1 MKVAVF
7 GATGTVGTQVVTQAL
22 DAGHEVTAFT
32 RDASKLTIEHANLSV
47 VEGDVLS
54 DTRAVDAAVIGQ
66 DSVIVALGAGAK
78 GKIRSEGTRNII
90 AAMKKAGVSNLICQS
105 TLGAGDS
112 SAQLNLK
119 WWLIFRGPLRWAMAD
134 HERQEALVRES
145 GLDWT
150 IVRPAAF
157 TDGPATGEYQH
168 GHSLEK
174 KKLTLTVSR
183 ADVAHFLLRLLGD
196 HSYRAQAVSLSN

>member
-1 MKVAVF
+1 MKITVF
-7 GATGTVGTQVVTQAL
+7 GATGTVGTQVVRQAL

-32 RDASKLTIEHANLSV
+32 RDANRVAIEHANLCV

-54 DTRAVDAAVIGQ
+54 DTEAVDSAVVGK
-66 DSVIVALGAGAK
+66 DSVIVALGAGAR
-78 GKIRSEGTRNII
+78 GNIRSEGTRNVI
-90 AAMKKAGVSNLICQS
+90 AAMKKAGVRSLICQS

-119 WWLIFRGPLRWAMAD
+119 WWLLFRGPLRWAMAD
-134 HERQEALVRES
+134 HERQETLVRES

-157 TDGPATGEYQH
+157 TDGPVTGEYNH
-168 GHSLEK
+168 GRSLEK